1 MGDRATGFRGLINI
15 NGRLWGVLRKSI
27 VRQVAIAQRVRLDHV
42 ISRGCRQRQMTQLPF
57 HGILPPPLWITLR
70 LLGCFGTAG
79 QTPVVLFL
87 WSKVIGNVPFEK
99 NDGRLD
105 RTEDRERGVVSPYL
119 SNGKYS
125 SPRVV
130 NERIRETNRQI
141 VDDNSFLF

>member
-1 MGDRATGFRGLINI
+1 M
-15 NGRLWGVLRKSI
+15 
-27 VRQVAIAQRVRLDHV
+27 
-42 ISRGCRQRQMTQLPF
+42 
-57 HGILPPPLWITLR
+57 
-70 LLGCFGTAG
+70 
-79 QTPVVLFL
+79 VLFL
-87 WSKVIGNVPFEK
+87 WSKVIGNVPFIEK

-105 RTEDRERGVVSPYL
+105 RTEDRERRGEVVSPYL

>member
-87 WSKVIGNVPFEK
+87 WSKVIGNVPFIEK
-99 NDGRLD
+99 NGRLD